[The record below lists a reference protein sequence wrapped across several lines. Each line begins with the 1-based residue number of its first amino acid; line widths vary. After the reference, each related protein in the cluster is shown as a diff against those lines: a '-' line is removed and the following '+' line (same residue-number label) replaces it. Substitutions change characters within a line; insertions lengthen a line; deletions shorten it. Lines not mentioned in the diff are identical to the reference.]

1 MLFRDIMRIEDV
13 DTSGPDRGAE
23 ATRSGC
29 LRQQLVADVKLLRH
43 RC

>member
-13 DTSGPDRGAE
+13 GTSGPDRGAE

>member
-1 MLFRDIMRIEDV
+1 MLFRDIKRVEDV
-13 DTSGPDRGAE
+13 DTTCPDRGAE
-23 ATRSGC
+23 ATRSEC